1 MPTVQVSAQLDMEI
15 EKTLDDYCQRHRIV
29 ASDLI
34 QVALVDRLQELQDTR
49 ELRQIRDEPT
59 RPFSDVV
66 ADLDLD
72 GTV

>member
-1 MPTVQVSAQLDMEI
+1 MPTVQVSVPVDVAIKKALA
-15 EKTLDDYCQRHRIV
+15 DYCRRHRLA
-29 ASDLI
+29 ASDFI
-34 QVALVDRLQELQDTR
+34 QDALVDRLQELEDI
-49 ELRQIRDEPT
+49 EDLRQIRDEPT

>member
-1 MPTVQVSAQLDMEI
+1 MSAQLDVEI
-15 EKTLDDYCQRHRIV
+15 KKALDDYCRSHRIF
-29 ASDLI
+29 ASDFI
-34 QVALVDRLQELQDTR
+34 QDALVDRLQVLQDTR
-49 ELRQIRDEPT
+49 DLRQIRDEPT